1 METFSKGIQFVLPVF
16 IVLILSEMII
26 SKIRNKQ
33 VFNIMDSVSSLSS
46 GITNVLKRVL
56 GLTIYI
62 FTYDF
67 LVEHL
72 AVFHFKSSALQYVIG
87 FFAIDFYV
95 YWNHRWRHRY
105 NLLWNDHVIH
115 HSSEE
120 YNLPVALRQTIGD
133 FADIYFFLIIP
144 AAIFG
149 IPSNVMSVLAVVM
162 LFGGFWY
169 HTQLIGKLGFLEK
182 IIVTPSHHRIHHAI
196 NPIYLDRNFGGILII
211 WDKLFGTFQE
221 ELPEEK
227 PIYGITR
234 QVSTWN
240 PIKINFIHI
249 LLLIKDAWR
258 TNNIKDKFRIWF
270 MPTGWRPSDVIEKYP
285 VSYITDVYHQ
295 EKYMP
300 ASSNYLKAWSLTQL
314 TVTFLIMMFLIV
326 QLVEISKPGIF
337 VYGFFIFY
345 SVYCYTSLMDRDKY
359 AWILELVRCIIAF
372 SIINYYGDWFTL
384 NKFLPLGT
392 TILSVYF
399 IISTFVSIAFEYF
412 EFKNNILPTSAS
424 IRH

>member
-1 METFSKGIQFVLPVF
+1 METFATGIQYVLPIF
-16 IVLILSEMII
+16 IILILLEMII
-26 SKIRNKQ
+26 SKIRNAE

-87 FFAIDFYV
+87 FISLDFYV

-105 NLLWNDHVIH
+105 NILWNDHVIH

-133 FADIYFFLIIP
+133 VVDIYFFLLFP
-144 AAIFG
+144 AAFFG
-149 IPSNVMSVLAVVM
+149 IPTDVISVLAVVM

-221 ELPEEK
+221 ELPDEK

-249 LLLIKDAWR
+249 MLLIKDAWR
-258 TNNIKDKFRIWF
+258 TNSIKDKFRIWF
-270 MPTGWRPSDVIEKYP
+270 MPTGWRPADVEAQYP
-285 VSYITDVYHQ
+285 VPYIKDVYRQ

-300 ASSNYLKAWSLTQL
+300 TASNYLKIWSVVQL
-314 TVTFLIMMFLIV
+314 VITFLIMLFLVI
-326 QLVEISKPGIF
+326 QLVDISKPAIF

-345 SVYCYTSLMDRDKY
+345 SVYCYTSLMDKDSNAWLLECIRFALAIGIIKY
-359 AWILELVRCIIAF
+359 Y
-372 SIINYYGDWFTL
+372 NGWFTL
-384 NKFLPLGT
+384 NKFVDYGT
-392 TILSVYF
+392 TILVAYFVISLLVSVA
-399 IISTFVSIAFEYF
+399 FVLL
-412 EFKNNILPTSAS
+412 EFKKEMQISKA
-424 IRH
+424 

>member
-1 METFSKGIQFVLPVF
+1 METFATGIQYVLPIF
-16 IVLILSEMII
+16 IILILLEMII
-26 SKIRNKQ
+26 SKIRNAE

-46 GITNVLKRVL
+46 GITIVLKRVL

-87 FFAIDFYV
+87 FISLDFYV

-105 NLLWNDHVIH
+105 NILWNDHVIH

-133 FADIYFFLIIP
+133 VLDIYFFLLFP
-144 AAIFG
+144 AAFFG
-149 IPSNVMSVLAVVM
+149 IPTDVISVLAVVM

-221 ELPEEK
+221 ELPDEK

-249 LLLIKDAWR
+249 MLLIKDAWR
-258 TNNIKDKFRIWF
+258 TNSIKDKFRIWF
-270 MPTGWRPSDVIEKYP
+270 MPTGWRPADVEAQYP
-285 VSYITDVYHQ
+285 VPYIKDVYRQ

-300 ASSNYLKAWSLTQL
+300 TASNYLKIWSVVQL
-314 TVTFLIMMFLIV
+314 VITFLIMLFLVI
-326 QLVEISKPGIF
+326 QLVDISKPAIF

-345 SVYCYTSLMDRDKY
+345 SVYCYTSLMDKDSNAWLLECIRFALAIGIIKY
-359 AWILELVRCIIAF
+359 Y
-372 SIINYYGDWFTL
+372 NGWFTL
-384 NKFLPLGT
+384 NKFVDYGT
-392 TILSVYF
+392 TILVAYFVISLLVSVA
-399 IISTFVSIAFEYF
+399 FVLL
-412 EFKNNILPTSAS
+412 EFKKEMQISKA
-424 IRH
+424 

>member
-1 METFSKGIQFVLPVF
+1 METFATGIQYVLPLF
-16 IVLILSEMII
+16 IILILLEMII
-26 SKIRNKQ
+26 SKIRNAE

-72 AVFHFKSSALQYVIG
+72 AVFNLKTTALQYVFG
-87 FFAIDFYV
+87 FISLDFYV

-105 NLLWNDHVIH
+105 NILWNDHVIH

-133 FADIYFFLIIP
+133 VVDIYFFLLFP
-144 AAIFG
+144 AAFLG
-149 IPSNVMSVLAVVM
+149 IPTDVISVLAVVM

-221 ELPEEK
+221 ELPDEK

-249 LLLIKDAWR
+249 MLLIKDAWR
-258 TNNIKDKFRIWF
+258 TNSTKDKFRIWF
-270 MPTGWRPSDVIEKYP
+270 MPTGWRPADVEAQYP
-285 VSYITDVYHQ
+285 VPYIKDVYRQ
-295 EKYMP
+295 EKYIP
-300 ASSNYLKAWSLTQL
+300 TASNYLKIWSVVQL
-314 TVTFLIMMFLIV
+314 VITFLIMLFLVI
-326 QLVEISKPGIF
+326 QLVDISKPAIF

-345 SVYCYTSLMDRDKY
+345 SVYCYTSLMDKDSNAWLLECIRFALAIGIIKY
-359 AWILELVRCIIAF
+359 Y
-372 SIINYYGDWFTL
+372 NGWFTL
-384 NKFLPLGT
+384 NKFVDYGT
-392 TILSVYF
+392 TILVAYFVISLLVSVA
-399 IISTFVSIAFEYF
+399 FVLL
-412 EFKNNILPTSAS
+412 EFKKEMQISKA
-424 IRH
+424 

>member
-1 METFSKGIQFVLPVF
+1 METFATGIQYVLPIF
-16 IVLILSEMII
+16 IILILLEMII
-26 SKIRNKQ
+26 SKIRNAE

-46 GITNVLKRVL
+46 GITNVLKKVL

-72 AVFHFKSSALQYVIG
+72 AVFNLKTTALQYVFG
-87 FFAIDFYV
+87 FIALDFYV

-105 NLLWNDHVIH
+105 NILWNDHVIH

-133 FADIYFFLIIP
+133 VLDIYFFLLFP
-144 AAIFG
+144 AAFFG
-149 IPSNVMSVLAVVM
+149 IPTDVISVLAVVM

-221 ELPEEK
+221 ELPDEK

-249 LLLIKDAWR
+249 MLLIKDAWR
-258 TNNIKDKFRIWF
+258 TNSIKDKFRIWF
-270 MPTGWRPSDVIEKYP
+270 MPTGWRPADVEAQYP
-285 VSYITDVYHQ
+285 VPYIKDVYRQ

-300 ASSNYLKAWSLTQL
+300 TASNYLKIWSVVQL
-314 TVTFLIMMFLIV
+314 VITFLIMLFLVI
-326 QLVEISKPGIF
+326 QLVDISKPAIF

-345 SVYCYTSLMDRDKY
+345 SVYCYTSLMDKDSNAWLLECIRFALAIGIIKY
-359 AWILELVRCIIAF
+359 Y
-372 SIINYYGDWFTL
+372 NGWFTL
-384 NKFLPLGT
+384 NKFVDYGT
-392 TILSVYF
+392 TILVAYFVISLLVSVA
-399 IISTFVSIAFEYF
+399 FVLL
-412 EFKNNILPTSAS
+412 EFKKEMQISKA
-424 IRH
+424 

>member
-1 METFSKGIQFVLPVF
+1 METFATGIQYVLPIF
-16 IVLILSEMII
+16 IILILLEMII
-26 SKIRNKQ
+26 SKIRNAE

-87 FFAIDFYV
+87 FISLDFYV

-105 NLLWNDHVIH
+105 NILWNDHVIH

-133 FADIYFFLIIP
+133 VLDIYFFLLFP
-144 AAIFG
+144 AAFFG
-149 IPSNVMSVLAVVM
+149 IPTDVISVLAVVM

-221 ELPEEK
+221 ELPDEK

-249 LLLIKDAWR
+249 MLLIKDAWR
-258 TNNIKDKFRIWF
+258 TNSIKDKFRIWF
-270 MPTGWRPSDVIEKYP
+270 MPTGWRPADVEAQYP
-285 VSYITDVYHQ
+285 VPYIKDVYRQ

-300 ASSNYLKAWSLTQL
+300 TASNYLKIWSVVQL
-314 TVTFLIMMFLIV
+314 VITFLIMLFLVI
-326 QLVEISKPGIF
+326 QLVDISKPAIF

-345 SVYCYTSLMDRDKY
+345 SVYCYTSLMDKDSNAWLLECIRFALAIGIIKY
-359 AWILELVRCIIAF
+359 Y
-372 SIINYYGDWFTL
+372 NGWFTL
-384 NKFLPLGT
+384 NKFVDYGT
-392 TILSVYF
+392 TILVAYFVISLLVSVA
-399 IISTFVSIAFEYF
+399 FVLL
-412 EFKNNILPTSAS
+412 EFKKEMQISKA
-424 IRH
+424 

>member
-1 METFSKGIQFVLPVF
+1 METFATGIQYVLPIF
-16 IVLILSEMII
+16 IILILLEMII
-26 SKIRNKQ
+26 SKLRKKE

-87 FFAIDFYV
+87 FISLDFYV

-105 NLLWNDHVIH
+105 NILWNDHVIH

-133 FADIYFFLIIP
+133 VLDIYFFLLFP
-144 AAIFG
+144 AAFFG
-149 IPSNVMSVLAVVM
+149 IPTDVISVLAVVM

-221 ELPEEK
+221 ELPDEK

-249 LLLIKDAWR
+249 MLLIKDAWR
-258 TNNIKDKFRIWF
+258 TNSIKDKFRIWF
-270 MPTGWRPSDVIEKYP
+270 MPTGWRPADVEAQYP
-285 VSYITDVYHQ
+285 VPYIKDVYRQ

-300 ASSNYLKAWSLTQL
+300 TASNYLKIWSVVQL
-314 TVTFLIMMFLIV
+314 VITFLIMLFLVI
-326 QLVEISKPGIF
+326 QLVDISKPAIF

-345 SVYCYTSLMDRDKY
+345 SVYCYTSLMDKDSNAWLLECIRFALAIGIIKY
-359 AWILELVRCIIAF
+359 Y
-372 SIINYYGDWFTL
+372 NGWFTL
-384 NKFLPLGT
+384 NKFVDYGT
-392 TILSVYF
+392 TILVAYFVISLLVSVA
-399 IISTFVSIAFEYF
+399 FVLL
-412 EFKNNILPTSAS
+412 EFKKEMQISKA
-424 IRH
+424 